1 MGVGASHG
9 SGSMTRTSSPAISR
23 PSASAWRS
31 TVFGATVRPASSRN
45 KALEPSKLV
54 LAAAMPIMR
63 SAAGDKKVCSMPSA
77 RSRGLKPW

>member
-1 MGVGASHG
+1 MGASQG
-9 SGSMTRTSSPAISR
+9 SGSMMRHSSPAISR

-31 TVFGATVRPASSRN
+31 TVLGARARPANSRN
-45 KALEPSKLV
+45 KALAPAKLV

-63 SAAGDKKVCSMPSA
+63 SAAGDTKVCSMPSA